1 MATPPTASAASDVTP
16 ALKVVKN
23 ERRSGEEGDSLLMC
37 DPFLFASFVDPK
49 TANMLPPFAL
59 FNCEKRVTIAKKPQ

>member
-1 MATPPTASAASDVTP
+1 MATPPMANATSEVTP
-16 ALKVVKN
+16 ALKLVKN
-23 ERRSGEEGDSLLMC
+23 ERRSGEDGDSPLMC

-59 FNCEKRVTIAKKPQ
+59 FDFEKRVTL

>member
-1 MATPPTASAASDVTP
+1 MATPPTASAASEVTP
-16 ALKVVKN
+16 AFKAVKN
-23 ERRSGEEGDSLLMC
+23 ERRSGEDGDSPLMC

-59 FNCEKRVTIAKKPQ
+59 LNCAKRVTL

>member
-1 MATPPTASAASDVTP
+1 MATLPTASAASEVNP

-23 ERRSGEEGDSLLMC
+23 ERRSGEDGDSPLMC

-49 TANMLPPFAL
+49 TANILPLFAL
-59 FNCEKRVTIAKKPQ
+59 FNRGKSVTL